1 MLIAASVFFVVGLGY
16 AVWCVVVIINRG
28 LHVGSIGMA
37 LLAAALCYQGLSLFQ
52 GSRRARVAGI
62 VSASA
67 FAIGSGAAA
76 LLLAL
81 PWLSAADKRPIPGV
95 LWPTLAFLLATATA
109 FAVAA
114 TLLIRDLRQ
123 RH

>member
-1 MLIAASVFFVVGLGY
+1 MLIAASVFFVAGLGY
-16 AVWCVVVIINRG
+16 AVWCVVVTINRG
-28 LHVGSIGMA
+28 PHVGSIGMA

-52 GSRRARVAGI
+52 GSSRARVAGI

-67 FAIGSGAAA
+67 FALSSGAAA

-81 PWLSAADKRPIPGV
+81 PWLSAADERAIPAV
-95 LWPTLAFLLATATA
+95 LWPTLALLLATATA
-109 FAVAA
+109 FTVAA